1 MDAQE
6 TKCFF
11 FYGSY
16 FISNPAADE
25 YWMVDL
31 PNHKL
36 RAIDK
41 DCYAIVESLNELK
54 KECKEI

>member
-1 MDAQE
+1 MDAQ

-16 FISNPAADE
+16 FISHPAADE

-36 RAIDK
+36 RPIDN
-41 DCYAIVESLNELK
+41 DCYAIVELLSDLK
-54 KECKEI
+54 NDIKKL